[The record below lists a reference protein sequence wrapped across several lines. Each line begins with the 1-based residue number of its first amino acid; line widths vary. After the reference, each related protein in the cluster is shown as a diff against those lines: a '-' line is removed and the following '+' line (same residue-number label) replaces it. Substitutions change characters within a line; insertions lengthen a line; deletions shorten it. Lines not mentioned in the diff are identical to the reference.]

1 MCAPDHPRGSR
12 ATSPQSGPAES
23 RRRPTRGPR
32 PRDRPAQPI
41 VSANAAVSARDACFD
56 AVGTLPSEGYPF
68 GAAPRGTHLLC
79 EIDQG
84 NGPRLIR
91 TDYDLTAAYVVSF
104 LSLLLIGA
112 ALLTLRRVRAE
123 RRLAREDD

>member
-1 MCAPDHPRGSR
+1 MRV
-12 ATSPQSGPAES
+12 T
-23 RRRPTRGPR
+23 
-32 PRDRPAQPI
+32 
-41 VSANAAVSARDACFD
+41 
-56 AVGTLPSEGYPF
+56 PS
-68 GAAPRGTHLLC
+68 GAAPRGTHFIC

-91 TDYDLTAAYVVSF
+91 IDYDLTAAYVVSF

-112 ALLTLRRVRAE
+112 ALLTPRRVRAE